1 MRTLISN
8 YLPSYASE
16 VILFRTD
23 GELTRFKISSETGYD
38 FYILKIEIQTKNRN
52 YECVATKNDI
62 PGVEKIKYNWDE
74 EKRIQLAKEN
84 IEMAKRYIIQVF
96 GEE

>member
-8 YLPSYASE
+8 YLPNYSSE
-16 VILFRTD
+16 VVLFRTD

-38 FYILKIEIQTKNRN
+38 FYILKISIQTKNRN
-52 YECVATKNDI
+52 YECVATKDDI

-84 IEMAKRYIIQVF
+84 IKLAKKYIIQVF